1 MTHYS
6 RSNPVLPTTSQNAN
20 AVNPSVILPFATLCN
35 FEVPTTE
42 LDPDFVPCVWAC
54 AGEFA
59 TFDEAKAACYA
70 LEDHPALIAMQVS
83 QQFKEVSPPQVK
95 MASYT
100 SRFFES
106 DLPQDLHIVGGVQ

>member
-20 AVNPSVILPFATLCN
+20 AVLLPFAALCN

-42 LDPDFVPCVWAC
+42 LDPDFVPCVWVC
-54 AGEFA
+54 VGEFA
-59 TFDEAKAACYA
+59 TFNEAKTACHFFG
-70 LEDHPALIAMQVS
+70 DHPALIAMQVS
-83 QQFKEVSPPQVK
+83 QNLEEAIPQKVK
-95 MASYT
+95 MVSYT

>member
-20 AVNPSVILPFATLCN
+20 AVNPYVILPFAAICN

-42 LDPDFVPCVWAC
+42 LDPDFVPTVWVCV
-54 AGEFA
+54 GDFA
-59 TFDEAKAACYA
+59 TFNEAKTACHFF
-70 LEDHPALIAMQVS
+70 EDHPALIAMQVS
-83 QQFKEVSPPQVK
+83 QQLKEVSLPKVK
-95 MASYT
+95 MVSYT

-106 DLPQDLHIVGGVQ
+106 DLPQDLSVVGVVQ